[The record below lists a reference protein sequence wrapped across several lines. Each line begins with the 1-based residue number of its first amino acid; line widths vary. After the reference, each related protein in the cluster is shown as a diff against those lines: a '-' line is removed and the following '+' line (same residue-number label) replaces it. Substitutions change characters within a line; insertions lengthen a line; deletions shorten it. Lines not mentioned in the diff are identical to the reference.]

1 MIVSKNTKG
10 LVMVML
16 AAILYGLMPMLA
28 KFSYLEGVNV
38 ISVLFYRYFLAFI
51 MLSIFLIIKKKKMAI
66 NRKQIVPLL
75 VASLVGTVF
84 TTYSLFIS
92 YDYISSG
99 LASTLHFVYP
109 SVTCLLALIIYKEH
123 LDKMKLWALLL
134 SVVGIALLSINGDV
148 ELNVTGIFW
157 ALLSGVF
164 YAIYIICAANK
175 ELKKLSPFVVAFYIF
190 LSSSLFF
197 LIWGSI
203 THELTLFINLKAIFY
218 ISNLSFWGTF
228 ISVVLFFIG
237 VQQIGP
243 SKAAVLSTFE
253 PMTGVVL
260 GLIVFHEQMNTNMFI
275 GSFLVLVSVFLI
287 SSDSLRLRRKKVK

>member
-1 MIVSKNTKG
+1 MEVSKNTKG

-38 ISVLFYRYFLAFI
+38 ISVLFYRYFLAFL
-51 MLSIFLIIKKKKMAI
+51 MLTIFLVIKKKKLAVTK
-66 NRKQIVPLL
+66 KQILPLF

-84 TTYSLFIS
+84 TTYSLFLS

-123 LDKMKLWALLL
+123 LGKMKLWALFL

-148 ELNVTGIFW
+148 ELNITGIFW
-157 ALLSGVF
+157 ALISGVF

-190 LSSSLFF
+190 LTSSLFF

-203 THELTLFINLKAIFY
+203 TGELTLFIHPKAIFY
-218 ISNLSFWGTF
+218 IANLSFWATF
-228 ISVVLFFIG
+228 MAVILFFVG

-260 GLIVFHEQMNTNMFI
+260 GLIVFHEQMNVNMLI
-275 GSFLVLVSVFLI
+275 GSMLVLVSVFLI
-287 SSDSLRLRRKKVK
+287 SSEDLRLKRKKVK